1 MNFFSVT
8 FFLKKIYLHKI
19 NVLLSEIKHVHNFSL
34 TVQEVVAET
43 AVAEAKESELEA
55 DLPCHPDADIL
66 ETE

>member
-1 MNFFSVT
+1 M
-8 FFLKKIYLHKI
+8 
-19 NVLLSEIKHVHNFSL
+19 HNFSL

-43 AVAEAKESELEA
+43 AVAEAKESEPEA